1 MLSEDVL
8 YMSVREL
15 ASQIKARKIRPVQLT
30 ESYLARLEKY
40 GAKLGAVA
48 TVTSKHALAQAKQAE
63 KEIDSGNYRG
73 PLHGIPFGVKDL
85 LATKGIKTTW
95 GAPPFKDQI
104 LDYDATVVRKLTE
117 AGAILVA
124 KLAMIELAGGGGYSN
139 ASASLQGPSRCPFNT
154 EHWAGGS
161 SSGPGAAVPAAL
173 VGFAIGSETIG
184 SIITPSA
191 FSAVSGLRP
200 TYGRVSRHGAMA
212 LSWTMDKLGPMCRT
226 AGDCALV
233 LEAIAGFDPLDETS
247 VRTPYISRPP
257 RRAAPGRAP
266 LEGKRIG
273 VIRPDFKADGD
284 PEVEMAFTVAFETLR
299 GLGAKLEDAM
309 LPDYPY
315 STIAGTLYSCEA
327 ASIFRPL
334 IQSEKLQQLV
344 DESQK
349 VGLVAALSIPA
360 TDYLDAFRLR
370 TQIQADLGKMFERF
384 DVLVA
389 PSRLRPAPRADA
401 DFNAPPKKEGEKSV
415 ENAAEKPAEK
425 PTEKP
430 ADKPAPKPAAST
442 PRSGE
447 RQSIIAAS
455 NIAGLPAISIPCGFT
470 KENLPIGIQFVAN
483 ALADDTCLGFA
494 RDFQR
499 VTNFHEKRPSGF

>member
-8 YMSVREL
+8 YLSVREL
-15 ASQIKARKIRPVQLT
+15 GAQIKARKIRPVQLT
-30 ESYLARLEKY
+30 ESYLARLEKF

-48 TVTSKHALAQAKQAE
+48 TITSKHALQQAKQAE
-63 KEIDSGNYRG
+63 KEIDAGNYRG
-73 PLHGIPFGVKDL
+73 PLHGIPYGAKDL

-95 GAPPFKDQI
+95 GAPPFRDQVF
-104 LDYDATVVRKLTE
+104 DYDATVIRKLAD

-139 ASASLQGPSRCPFNT
+139 GSASLQGPSRCPFNT

-173 VGFAIGSETIG
+173 VGFAIGSETLG

-212 LSWTMDKLGPMCRT
+212 LSWTMDKLGPMCRS
-226 AGDCALV
+226 AADCALV
-233 LEAIAGFDPLDETS
+233 LEAIAGFDSLDETS

-257 RRAAPGRAP
+257 RHATSGRGP
-266 LEGKRIG
+266 LDGKRIG

-284 PEVEMAFTVAFETLR
+284 PEVEIAFDVALETLR
-299 GLGAKLEDAM
+299 GLGAKLTETE

-315 STIAGTLYSCEA
+315 SVVGVTLYSSEA
-327 ASIFRPL
+327 ASIFRPF
-334 IQSEKLQQLV
+334 IQSDKLQQLV

-349 VGLVAALSIPA
+349 IGLVAALSIPA
-360 TDYLDAFRLR
+360 TDYLDSCRLR
-370 TQIQADLGKMFERF
+370 TQIQADLGKMFDRF

-389 PSRLRPAPRADA
+389 PSRLRPAPRVDA
-401 DFNAPPKKEGEKSV
+401 DFNAQAKKDG
-415 ENAAEKPAEK
+415 EKPAEK
-425 PTEKP
+425 ATDKATEKS
-430 ADKPAPKPAAST
+430 ADKSAQKPAAT
-442 PRSGE
+442 PPHSDDRH
-447 RQSIIAAS
+447 SIIAAS
-455 NIAGLPAISIPCGFT
+455 NIAGLPAISVPCGFT
-470 KENLPIGIQFVAN
+470 KVNLPIGIQFVGN

-494 RDFQR
+494 RDFQK
-499 VTNFHEKRPSGF
+499 VTDFHQRRPPNF